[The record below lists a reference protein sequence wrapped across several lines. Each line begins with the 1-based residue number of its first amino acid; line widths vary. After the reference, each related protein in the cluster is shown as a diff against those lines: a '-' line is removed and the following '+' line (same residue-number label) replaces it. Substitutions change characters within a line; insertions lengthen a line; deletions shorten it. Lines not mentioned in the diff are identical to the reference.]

1 MSAGKKQTWTDRLRR
16 HSPWLLLGVGLGAGV
31 AAVAAFEQT
40 MHYTSQDA
48 FCMTC
53 HRDNAAK
60 EWMQSVHYKNPQG
73 LVVSCASCHIPHEF
87 APKMVVKVGA
97 ISDLV
102 GYLQGK
108 ISTPEKYEAL
118 RPEMA
123 QHEWAR
129 LKANGAQECRNCH
142 RVDAMDNPDMPFV
155 KDEHVAAAKA
165 GQVCTDCHQGVAHTP
180 PETAAVAQQSQD

>member
-1 MSAGKKQTWTDRLRR
+1 MAESGKKLRIADRLRKY
-16 HSPWLLLGVGLGAGV
+16 SPFMLLAVGLGLGAL
-31 AAVAAFEQT
+31 AVVAFEQT

-53 HRDNAAK
+53 HQDNAGK

-73 LVVSCASCHIPHEF
+73 VVVSCASCHIPKEF
-87 APKMVVKVGA
+87 VPKMVVKVGA

-118 RPEMA
+118 RLEMA

-142 RVDAMDNPDMPFV
+142 RVESMDNPDMPFV
-155 KDEHVAAAKA
+155 KDEHLAAAKA
-165 GQVCTDCHQGVAHTP
+165 GQICTDCHQGVAHTP
-180 PETAAVAQQSQD
+180 PETAAVAQRP